1 MSEPF
6 IMVPKHIAARTDLP
20 AGAKLVYA
28 AIMDRM
34 GRNEECWPGWR
45 RLARDCGICQE
56 TAGGYIARLE
66 AVGLLVVVRQSRG
79 RCNRYRLP
87 AKSTGQTRAPGKTEH
102 PEKHGRSTGQTRAE
116 VLGKHGSNK
125 TDPENKTHKGAQR
138 AGDEAGDALGLA
150 VLYRDLVLPGDRT
163 CTPAGRAARNAEKL
177 LKNRD
182 ATIEQLWAA
191 VTNYAKALDAEDRP
205 AGYRKA
211 GGNFFGRDG
220 VWREYLEPLSA
231 EELQRLRND
240 QHRNGNRSGKGGA
253 IIPPGDF
260 SGREDAI
267 AL

>member
-20 AGAKLVYA
+20 AGAKLAFA

-34 GRNEECWPGWR
+34 GRNKECWPGVR
-45 RLARDCGICQE
+45 RLAQDIGCDKSTAQRAVDKLEEAGLVEVERRDWPK
-56 TAGGYIARLE
+56 T
-66 AVGLLVVVRQSRG
+66 
-79 RCNRYRLP
+79 NRYRVRKMQTY
-87 AKSTGQTRAPGKTEH
+87 AKCGRTQDAEGRTQNADGDVRETRTEQDR
-102 PEKHGRSTGQTRAE
+102 PK
-116 VLGKHGSNK
+116 K
-125 TDPENKTHKGAQR
+125 KTHKGAQR

-163 CTPAGRAARNAEKL
+163 CTPAGRATRNAEKL
-177 LKNRD
+177 LKNHG
-182 ATIEQLWAA
+182 ATVEQLTAA